1 MHTLTEK
8 KLLMLKPGQI
18 RQAKNQPR
26 KSFDEGKLKVLA
38 NSIALIGIV
47 QPITVRKCKDGYEII
62 SGERRLRAAIMAGL
76 RRVPCVVHKTDERT
90 AAFYAIAENLQHSS
104 LNFFEEAQSINNLII
119 RYRLTVSEAAMRLG
133 LTQGELISKLK
144 LLRIDQGLQKRII
157 TAQLTERHARALL
170 RLDEEDREDILSLII
185 ADNLSPAQTEEA
197 VTRFLNPEPDIETK
211 VNTDKEQRE
220 EPMRKTFI
228 GDTRIFCNSLEKLI
242 ATIESSDADIEFR
255 KNESSKYIEYK
266 FKIKKDENP
275 NESFKQLK
283 IC

>member
-1 MHTLTEK
+1 
-8 KLLMLKPGQI
+8 
-18 RQAKNQPR
+18 
-26 KSFDEGKLKVLA
+26 
-38 NSIALIGIV
+38 
-47 QPITVRKCKDGYEII
+47 
-62 SGERRLRAAIMAGL
+62 
-76 RRVPCVVHKTDERT
+76 
-90 AAFYAIAENLQHSS
+90 
-104 LNFFEEAQSINNLII
+104 
-119 RYRLTVSEAAMRLG
+119 MRLG

-157 TAQLTERHARALL
+157 AAQLTERHARALL

-197 VTRFLNPEPDIETK
+197 VTRFLNPEPTVEKKED
-211 VNTDKEQRE
+211 TDKEQRE